1 MTLLFDRRVE
11 LRLYTET
18 EEIIFKDYDM
28 EFEVFATSKSDPN
41 TANITVYGLNENQRN
56 LFNSNLIFLELY
68 AGYKDEIGMI
78 FRGSWDPKKSI
89 ANNIKDGPVWR
100 TEIETGDGFKEV
112 QTAFVNKN
120 YSAGTP
126 LVTVLRDI
134 ASLFGLPILFEFYRE
149 ETLLHAASFTGRAS
163 QILDDLAWSFK
174 FDWSIQHGVVLITER
189 DEPSETA
196 GVVAVLSRSTGLVGD
211 PIVTV
216 EGIELKTMM
225 LSNIKPKSLIEIK
238 EEKIPSRIEQIAQR
252 VKKSGKAKK
261 IRSNISES
269 GIYVVDEITY
279 YGSVRDSSEFNCTV
293 KALF

>member
-1 MTLLFDRRVE
+1 MTLLFDRRAE
-11 LRLYTET
+11 LRLYTQNSET
-18 EEIIFKDYDM
+18 VFKDYDM
-28 EFEVFATSKSDPN
+28 DFEVFATSGSDPN
-41 TANITVYGLNENQRN
+41 TANITVYGLNEDQRS
-56 LFNSNLIFLELY
+56 LFNSNLVFLELH

-78 FRGSWDPKKSI
+78 FRGSWDPQKSI
-89 ANNIKDGPVWR
+89 ANNIKEGPVWR
-100 TEIETGDGFKEV
+100 TEIETGDGLKET

-126 LVTVLRDI
+126 LETVLRDI
-134 ASLFGLPILFEFYRE
+134 ANLFGLSIIFEFYRD

-196 GVVAVLSRSTGLVGD
+196 GIVTVLSKSTGMVGD
-211 PIVTV
+211 PTVTV
-216 EGIELKTMM
+216 EGIEMKTMM

-238 EEKIPSRIEQIAQR
+238 DDKIPTRINQIADR
-252 VKKSGKAKK
+252 VKKKRKARKL
-261 IRSNISES
+261 RSNISES

-279 YGSVRDSSEFNCTV
+279 YGSVRGSSDFNCTI